1 MKRIESRK
9 SHSWWWDSHISP
21 KNSKWLPENLEGE
34 QQTPL
39 SVLFVS
45 VFIINR
51 KEEEKKVA
59 CNKGLGKRWSSED
72 FLPGSSLYISSCCFS

>member
-1 MKRIESRK
+1 MKRTESRK
-9 SHSWWWDSHISP
+9 SHPWWWDSHISP

-39 SVLFVS
+39 LVLFVS

-51 KEEEKKVA
+51 KEEEKKS
-59 CNKGLGKRWSSED
+59 CMRQRLRKWSSED